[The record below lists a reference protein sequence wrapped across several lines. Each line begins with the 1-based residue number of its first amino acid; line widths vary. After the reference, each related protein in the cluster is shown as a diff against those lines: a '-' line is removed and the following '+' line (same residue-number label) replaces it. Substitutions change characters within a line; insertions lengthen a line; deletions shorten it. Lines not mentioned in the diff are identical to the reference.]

1 MSDSL
6 RPCETVAHQAP
17 PSMGFSGH
25 EYWSGLPFPS
35 PGELLDPGIKPRSPT
50 LHADTLPSEPPGQAG
65 GLPKH
70 RTSVLL
76 ETSAFFPHLCPVCRV
91 RWQKGKARLTS
102 PGNVFKRVL
111 GGCFPRRW
119 PHNALEGCQRPT
131 FLAHLSALL
140 SPLPILV

>member
-1 MSDSL
+1 MKKRKSFSHVRL
-6 RPCETVAHQAP
+6 SATPWTVAYRAP
-17 PSMGFSGH
+17 LSG
-25 EYWSGLPFPS
+25 SPFPS
-35 PGELLDPGIKPRSPT
+35 PGDLLDPGIKPRSPT

-76 ETSAFFPHLCPVCRV
+76 ETSAFFPHLCPVCRL